1 MSLFVSGC
9 PGFPACVSLLS
20 MENIL
25 FLISLLGC
33 P

>member
-1 MSLFVSGC
+1 MSPFVSGC
-9 PGFPACVSLLS
+9 SYFPVCVSLLS